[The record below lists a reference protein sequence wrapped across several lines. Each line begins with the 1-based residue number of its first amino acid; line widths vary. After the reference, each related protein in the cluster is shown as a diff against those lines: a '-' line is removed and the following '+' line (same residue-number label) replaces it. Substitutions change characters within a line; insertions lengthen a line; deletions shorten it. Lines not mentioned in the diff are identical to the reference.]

1 MLILVKYI
9 VNQLEIIT
17 RVTKVVFIW
26 MYPVKVD
33 WTLLKVFDGQN
44 TQVKLN
50 MEELPFAEFD
60 IYNNRRF
67 SIIVIK
73 FEQKKIFFF
82 TLSSSN
88 KYIFDFGKR
97 IHIEIKTWELYQFRL
112 VYCLILVGFDWFKFL
127 VLTVTVVG
135 GLGFSLCS

>member
-1 MLILVKYI
+1 VC
-9 VNQLEIIT
+9 
-17 RVTKVVFIW
+17 
-26 MYPVKVD
+26 
-33 WTLLKVFDGQN
+33 DGQN

-97 IHIEIKTWELYQFRL
+97 IHIEIKT
-112 VYCLILVGFDWFKFL
+112 
-127 VLTVTVVG
+127 
-135 GLGFSLCS
+135 